1 MSFEINLPNV
11 DEFVMRIGKM
21 MGQINYFANVEMRQE
36 FNAWQTQD
44 LHRKKASTKGS
55 KWRRHQKRVTTIIRP
70 HSFYETTRS
79 QAYQSKLKRRLR
91 RRKKPLNEFIRLRTS
106 TRPILRQSIY
116 DLLPPRMEDALRETI
131 VWKE

>member
-1 MSFEINLPNV
+1 MGFTMEIPNV
-11 DEFVMRIGKM
+11 DETVARIGKM
-21 MGQINYFANVEMRQE
+21 MGHISYFANVEMRQE

-44 LHRKKASTKGS
+44 MHRKKASTKGS
-55 KWRRHQKRVTTIIRP
+55 KWRRHQKSVTTIIRP

-116 DLLPPRMEDALRETI
+116 DLLPPRMEAALNETI
-131 VWKE
+131 TWKE